1 MPTRMTLDFG
11 AIGDA
16 MRQQGVRNALR
27 DQAERIARA
36 ARAINSN
43 EGVNADVTTSSG
55 TRPTGRPYSRIE
67 STAVDAE
74 FGTSKTARRRV
85 LGRAAEQGN

>member
-1 MPTRMTLDFG
+1 MATRMTLNFG

-16 MRQQGVRNALR
+16 MRSQGVRNALR
-27 DQAERIARA
+27 DQAERIARN
-36 ARAINSN
+36 ARSINSSEN
-43 EGVNADVTTSSG
+43 VKATVSVSSG
-55 TRPTGRPYSRIE
+55 TNARGRPYSRVE
-67 STAVDAE
+67 SDAADAE

>member
-1 MPTRMTLDFG
+1 MPTRMSLNVG

-16 MRQQGVRNALR
+16 MRQTGVRNALR
-27 DQAERIARA
+27 DRAERIARS
-36 ARAINSN
+36 ARAINSA
-43 EGVNADVTTSSG
+43 EGVNADVSTSSG
-55 TRPTGRPYSRIE
+55 TRPTGRPYSRVE
-67 STAVDAE
+67 STAADAE